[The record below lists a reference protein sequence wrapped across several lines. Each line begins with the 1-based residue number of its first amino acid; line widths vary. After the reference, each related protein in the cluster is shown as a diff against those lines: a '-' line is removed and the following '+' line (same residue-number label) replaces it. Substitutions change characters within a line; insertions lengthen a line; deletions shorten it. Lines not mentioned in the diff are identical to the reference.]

1 MLASELLDSKENIIR
16 LDMSEYMERHSVSKL
31 IGAPPGYIGFGE
43 LGTLTDK
50 IKRNPYSII
59 LFDEIEKAHP
69 DIYNILLQLF
79 DDGRLTDSKGS
90 TVNFN
95 NTICIMTSNIG
106 ARNITDAK
114 TLGFAKVNSEK
125 EEYENMKKEV
135 MEEVNKRFSPEFL
148 NRLDDVIVFN
158 KLSKED
164 ILNITKLMLK
174 DTKERIM
181 TRGLKI
187 EFNGELEKHISVV
200 GYDAKKGAR
209 PILRAIRTKI
219 EDELSEYLLKNE
231 VEKDEKIKI
240 RYIPKKDKIE
250 ISKTS
255 LRRKVEKMM

>member
-1 MLASELLDSKENIIR
+1 
-16 LDMSEYMERHSVSKL
+16 MERHSVSKL
-31 IGAPPGYIGFGE
+31 IGAPPGYVGYGE

-90 TVNFN
+90 TVSFS

-106 ARNITDAK
+106 ARNITENK

-125 EEYENMKKEV
+125 EEYEKMKKEV
-135 MEEVNKRFSPEFL
+135 MEEVNRRFSPEFL

-158 KLSKED
+158 KLNKD
-164 ILNITKLMLK
+164 DVLRITRLLLK
-174 DTKERIM
+174 DTKERIS
-181 TRGLKI
+181 RSGLKI
-187 EFNGELEKHISVV
+187 EFNEELEKYISVI

-219 EDELSEYLLKNE
+219 EDGLSEYLLKNE
-231 VEKDEKIKI
+231 IDKEERLRI

-250 ISKTS
+250 ISKIAAK
-255 LRRKVEKMM
+255 RKVEKTT